1 MKLNTCAAA
10 AAALLIACGS
20 GSPREELFG
29 PEIPSASVVLETRHS
44 GVEQPLR
51 AVIRSEAEWRPIR
64 ETLTGGQPGAAVR
77 SIDFRREMVIVA
89 ALGEQLETGR
99 TVTFG
104 GIQRVTGEIIAE
116 VVQVLPDPRCET
128 VEIRTTPLA
137 AVAVPRSD
145 APVRF
150 IERSIIL
157 DGCP

>member
-29 PEIPSASVVLETRHS
+29 PEIPSENVLLETRHS

-51 AVIRSEAEWRPIR
+51 AVIRSEAEWRQLR
-64 ETLTGGQPGAAVR
+64 ETLTGAQAGTTLR
-77 SIDFRREMVIVA
+77 SIDFRREMIIIA
-89 ALGEQLETGR
+89 ALGEQFETGR

-104 GIQRVTGEIIAE
+104 GIQRVSGEIIAE
-116 VVQVLPDPRCET
+116 VVQVLPDPRCES
-128 VEIRTTPLA
+128 VEIRTTPF
-137 AVAVPRSD
+137 VAVTVPRAD
-145 APVRF
+145 VPVRF
-150 IERSIIL
+150 IERSVVL